1 MSESPV
7 SHSSVPY
14 GNGNGTA
21 TPSGQYS
28 NGQGAVSD
36 PAVRKKLNGY
46 VGFANLPNQVHRKS
60 VRTGFQFTVMVVGE
74 SGLGKSTLVNT
85 LFNTTLYPPK
95 EYLHPSAERPKTV
108 AIESISADI
117 EENGVRLRLTV
128 VDTPGFGDFVNNDD
142 SWKPIVE
149 NIEARFDAYLEQEN
163 RVNRQK
169 MVDNRVHACIYFIQ
183 PSGHSLKQIDI
194 EFMRRLHTKVNLIPV
209 IAKSDTLTDEEII
222 QFKQRVSS
230 SSTTWP
236 TELQSM
242 RMRMKRQLPK
252 TKKSRYDLFR
262 SHMLCQDSSN
272 QVETPDGRAVRGR
285 VYPWGVIEVDNED
298 HCDFVKLRQMLI
310 RTYMEELREHTNLVL
325 YENYRSDKLLAMG
338 VTQDHSVFKEINPA
352 AKVAE
357 ERTLHEAK
365 LAKMEAEMK
374 MVFQQKVQEKEAKLK
389 QSEEELY
396 ARHREMKE
404 ALEKQRIELEDK
416 KRRLESGRP
425 LTPEKNNVRQGNPFR
440 RK

>member
-7 SHSSVPY
+7 SHSSAPY

-28 NGQGAVSD
+28 NGQGAATD

-95 EYLHPSAERPKTV
+95 DYLHPSAERPKTV

-222 QFKQRVSS
+222 QFKQRILNDIAHHQIRIFQAPVYENEDEETVAENEEIAGKIPFAIVGSY
-230 SSTTWP
+230 
-236 TELQSM
+236 
-242 RMRMKRQLPK
+242 K
-252 TKKSRYDLFR
+252 
-262 SHMLCQDSSN
+262 
-272 QVETPDGRAVRGR
+272 QVETSDGRTVRGR

-404 ALEKQRIELEDK
+404 ALEKQKIELEDK

-425 LTPEKNNVRQGNPFR
+425 LTPEKNSTKKKGFLRT
-440 RK
+440 